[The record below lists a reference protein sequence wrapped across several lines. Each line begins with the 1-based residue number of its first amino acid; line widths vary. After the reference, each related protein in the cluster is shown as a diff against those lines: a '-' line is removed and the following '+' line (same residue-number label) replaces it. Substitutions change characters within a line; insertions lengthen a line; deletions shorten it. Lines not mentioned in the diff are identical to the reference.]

1 MLKLKSET
9 FAFRHTFGAAI
20 VGDVIMS
27 KELLRRKGKLLIIS
41 TQDGGCVKMRC
52 PLSEHQRELDTFNA
66 MSDAARNCFVPILA
80 AFEFEARDGATWG
93 GLCMPFIDTT
103 LNCIMPSSL
112 SHDSIA
118 KRFAASLDAS
128 LAASLDASLDA
139 SLAASLAASLDAR
152 TRHTEALGLHGLQLK
167 ASENFTATL
176 LSACFGLLL
185 TVHKCGW
192 VHGDTHMGNFML
204 DSTTWRVFLID
215 TERSFQSTDPVQHL
229 LDAQELAGHATGL
242 LVALHDKAEWDMGD
256 VWAVASKRQR
266 LEGLANFMPVC
277 SCFAEQNSLER
288 IRGCP
293 MCRSNSNVHQA
304 SLYLG
309 QAHKWAEDTHT
320 LDKLSGQIADTRQ
333 DFHCELRELG
343 KKIQPHLCTIKRFLR
358 NDMTNITD
366 KRALLRSLSNYSI
379 IKWLR
384 FTLYRGAIMKG
395 GAKQARRFV
404 IVLRACG
411 LPDIAMSYAEMICS

>member
-1 MLKLKSET
+1 MLKLKTET
-9 FAFRHTFGAAI
+9 FTIRHTFGAAI
-20 VGDVIMS
+20 DCDVVMV
-27 KELLRRKGKLLIIS
+27 KALLRRKGKLLIIS
-41 TQDGGCVKMRC
+41 TQGGGCVKMRC
-52 PLSEHQRELDTFNA
+52 PLSEHQRELDIFNT
-66 MSDAARNCFVPILA
+66 MSDVARRCFVPILS
-80 AFEFEARDGATWG
+80 AFEFEARDGETWG

-112 SHDSIA
+112 SLDSIA
-118 KRFAASLDAS
+118 RRFAASFNTSAQQ
-128 LAASLDASLDA
+128 
-139 SLAASLAASLDAR
+139 
-152 TRHTEALGLHGLQLK
+152 TEALGLHGLQLK
-167 ASENFTATL
+167 PSENFAATL

-204 DSTTWRVFLID
+204 DSKTWRVFLID

-277 SCFAEQNSLER
+277 SCFAEQNSLQR

-293 MCRSNSNVHQA
+293 MCRSVTNVHQA
-304 SLYLG
+304 SLYLD
-309 QAHKWAEDTHT
+309 QAQNWAEHTHT
-320 LDKLSGQIADTRQ
+320 IDKLSGQIADTRQ

-343 KKIQPHLCTIKRFLR
+343 KKIQPHLCTIKRYLR

-384 FTLYRGAIMKG
+384 FTLYRGAIIKG

>member
-1 MLKLKSET
+1 MLKLKTET
-9 FAFRHTFGAAI
+9 FTIRHTFGAAI
-20 VGDVIMS
+20 DCDVVMV
-27 KELLRRKGKLLIIS
+27 KALLRRKGKLLIIS
-41 TQDGGCVKMRC
+41 TQGGGCVKMRC
-52 PLSEHQRELDTFNA
+52 PLSEHQRELDIFNT
-66 MSDAARNCFVPILA
+66 MSDVARRCFVPILS
-80 AFEFEARDGATWG
+80 AFEFEARDGKTWG

-103 LNCIMPSSL
+103 LNCIMPPSL
-112 SHDSIA
+112 SLDSIA
-118 KRFAASLDAS
+118 SRFAASHAAG
-128 LAASLDASLDA
+128 LAASHAA
-139 SLAASLAASLDAR
+139 GLAASPAAGIAAGLAG
-152 TRHTEALGLHGLQLK
+152 HTEALGLHGLQLTPSK
-167 ASENFTATL
+167 NFTATL

-204 DSTTWRVFLID
+204 DSKTWRVFLID

-277 SCFAEQNSLER
+277 SCFAEQNSLLR

-293 MCRSNSNVHQA
+293 MCRSVTNVHQA
-304 SLYLG
+304 SLYLD
-309 QAHKWAEDTHT
+309 QAQNWAEHTHT
-320 LDKLSGQIADTRQ
+320 IDKLSGQIADTRQ

-343 KKIQPHLCTIKRFLR
+343 KKIQPHLCTIKRYLR

-395 GAKQARRFV
+395 GAKQALSL
-404 IVLRACG
+404 IH
-411 LPDIAMSYAEMICS
+411 I

>member
-1 MLKLKSET
+1 MLKLKTET
-9 FAFRHTFGAAI
+9 FTIRHTFGAAI
-20 VGDVIMS
+20 DCDVVMV
-27 KELLRRKGKLLIIS
+27 KALLRRKGKLLIIS
-41 TQDGGCVKMRC
+41 TQGGGCVKMRC
-52 PLSEHQRELDTFNA
+52 PLSEHQRELDIFNT
-66 MSDAARNCFVPILA
+66 MSDVARRCFVPILS
-80 AFEFEARDGATWG
+80 AFEFEARDGETWG

-112 SHDSIA
+112 SLDSIA
-118 KRFAASLDAS
+118 SRFAHSFDAS
-128 LAASLDASLDA
+128 
-139 SLAASLAASLDAR
+139 
-152 TRHTEALGLHGLQLK
+152 TQHTEALGLHGLQLK
-167 ASENFTATL
+167 PSKNFTATL

-204 DSTTWRVFLID
+204 DSKTWRVFLID

-384 FTLYRGAIMKG
+384 FTLYRGAIIKG

>member
-1 MLKLKSET
+1 MLKLKTET
-9 FAFRHTFGAAI
+9 FTIRHTFGDAI
-20 VGDVIMS
+20 DCDVVMV
-27 KELLRRKGKLLIIS
+27 KALLRRKGKLLIIS
-41 TQDGGCVKMRC
+41 TQGGGCVKMRC
-52 PLSEHQRELDTFNA
+52 PLSEHQRELDIFNT
-66 MSDAARNCFVPILA
+66 MSVVARRCFVPILS
-80 AFEFEARDGATWG
+80 AFEFEARDGKTWG

-112 SHDSIA
+112 SLNSIA
-118 KRFAASLDAS
+118 RRFAAISPQADAS
-128 LAASLDASLDA
+128 VLHGLQLAAIRPQMDASI
-139 SLAASLAASLDAR
+139 
-152 TRHTEALGLHGLQLK
+152 LHGLQLK
-167 ASENFTATL
+167 PSNNFAATL

-185 TVHKCGW
+185 TVHKSGW

-204 DSTTWRVFLID
+204 DSKTWRVFLID

-277 SCFAEQNSLER
+277 SCFAEQNSLQR

-293 MCRSNSNVHQA
+293 MCRSNTNVQQA
-304 SLYLG
+304 SLYLD
-309 QAHKWAEDTHT
+309 QAQNWAEHTHT
-320 LDKLSGQIADTRQ
+320 LDKLSCQIADTRQ

-358 NDMTNITD
+358 NDMTNIAD

-384 FTLYRGAIMKG
+384 YTLHRGAIIKG
-395 GAKQARRFV
+395 GAKQAKRFV